1 MKTVLKTEKNKTDM
15 AMRGIFYLILV
26 AAMLLSGWS
35 LTTLGMSYGMPKGV
49 AVLISAAL
57 DGVAIYCGYTSN
69 RYAKT
74 QYSGAWPKILTYAFV
89 FASAWLNWQHAA
101 LLGYEVAGQVLFA
114 IPSLGVGALHNLELA
129 WTSKEEKAKQGH
141 MLERLPV
148 FGKLAWVLFPGK
160 TFKGLKTVVKTR
172 FESSVKTFE
181 DKHQTKTLDEV
192 FEEDKTIVEDKTQR
206 VLEDKTPVKTVKTED
221 KKAAKTKTVE
231 KTKVAKT
238 RTELAEAYPD
248 VDALD
253 ADLSI
258 NKIVLTLWGGGMK
271 DRDEL
276 VAEASRIKGTT
287 VTKNTVNR
295 YLSRAGLV

>member
-1 MKTVLKTEKNKTDM
+1 MKTLLKTERSKTDM

-35 LTTLGMSYGMPKGV
+35 LTTLGMSYGMPVGF
-49 AVLISAAL
+49 AVLTSAAL
-57 DGVAIYCGYTSN
+57 DGVAIYCGYDSN
-69 RYAKT
+69 RYAQT
-74 QYSGAWPKILTYAFV
+74 RYSGTVSKILTYGFV
-89 FASAWLNWQHAA
+89 LASAWLNWQHAA
-101 LLGYEVAGQVLFA
+101 LLGYGLVGGVLFA
-114 IPSLGVGALHNLELA
+114 VPSIAVGVMHSRELGWA
-129 WTSKEEKAKQGH
+129 SKEAKEAQGH
-141 MLERLPV
+141 IVERLPV

-172 FESSVKTFE
+172 FESSVKTYE
-181 DKHQTKTLDEV
+181 SKHKTKTLDDV
-192 FEEDKTIVEDKTQR
+192 FEEDKTIVEDKTER
-206 VLEDKTPVKTVKTED
+206 VLEDKTVKTED
-221 KKAAKTKTVE
+221 KKAPKTKTVE

-238 RTELAEAYPD
+238 RTELAKAYPD
-248 VDALD
+248 IDALD

-276 VAEASRIKGTT
+276 VATASRIKGTT